1 MTKLKARKQPQLLLD
16 TGDVIKT
23 HPRDGYWGAAVVLQV
38 SAEGGMF
45 AMSCHIGITPIVF
58 RHDYAFAELDV
69 SNLSILEFHRG
80 IRGEPFEYGQRREV
94 CIGIYKR
101 KVTTDLSVLGRV
113 DSACIRT
120 PSLPFQI
127 GNGSDGGWPLC
138 RLGGNFGSEA
148 IDEWRRVHDRVRY
161 LDEGEKAALSHEAM
175 LQNFPKNQA

>member
-1 MTKLKARKQPQLLLD
+1 MGADRRAQ
-16 TGDVIKT
+16 GADV
-23 HPRDGYWGAAVVLQV
+23 AVTQ
-38 SAEGGMF
+38 SDAWF
-45 AMSCHIGITPIVF
+45 
-58 RHDYAFAELDV
+58 
-69 SNLSILEFHRG
+69 

-120 PSLPFQI
+120 PPLSFQI

-161 LDEGEKAALSHEAM
+161 LDEGEKATLSHEAM